1 MKLSFNSLKIV
12 IPVLILLFVLP
23 LVYDLFKF
31 YSEVNIPVL
40 DYVSEMMMILLG
52 LLYYRLLINE
62 YNFQEKSIQENLRIF
77 VYLLGLL
84 YISVI
89 VCKLV
94 LNPSFSPATFPQLP
108 ETLSSVIYANIISL
122 VAILLMT
129 PILVILRNLIYY
141 KRTRRTIFLMLGF
154 ILLAAA
160 TILATVITKAE
171 LNLEFQGAGIYNNAL
186 LAGVLACIF
195 ILSFRNAWISYL
207 SRKEKISYFF
217 ISLFLIWAV
226 FYLFEFAF
234 AFAVPA
240 HSLALA
246 VYANITW
253 YLLVSYTIFSCFYL
267 LLHLPTARVF
277 DRKMREVDSLHDLSR
292 TISTEFDL
300 NKLVKLVTD
309 MTTRVIGSDSTW
321 LEMYQD
327 GYHQMDIVAFH
338 NLTENEILTF
348 YQLSHQEFRE
358 HIFKSRKSILLN
370 EITKTHPY
378 SYLKKW
384 KHEVQSLI
392 GVPLISGHSQ
402 PLGILYAAKKHTYG
416 FDPDDLAMA
425 EAYASQAVIAMDN
438 AKLLKESLEQERL
451 KEELRIAR
459 EVQQRL
465 LPQKKPVLENIEIES
480 LTISAYE
487 VGGDYYDFIYLPDG
501 HIGFI
506 IGDVS
511 GKGTSA
517 AFYMAEAK
525 GVVQSLSKSF
535 SNPRDLLIRTNEIL
549 YETLE
554 RKTFISMLM
563 ASMDC
568 KKRKIAFARAGHC
581 PLLYYNSQKQQV
593 ESLQPQGIGVG
604 LEKGQIFTQTLVE
617 ETISF
622 NLGDIFVF
630 YTDGLSEARNREGE
644 EFGEE
649 RLCTIIQENARKS
662 VTDIKHVIVDRILK
676 FLDGQSLADD
686 LTLLLV
692 KT

>member
-1 MKLSFNSLKIV
+1 MKISVNSLKLI
-12 IPVLILLFVLP
+12 IPVLILLFALP
-23 LVYDLFKF
+23 LVYDLFKY
-31 YSEVNIPVL
+31 YSEVNIASL
-40 DYVSEMMMILLG
+40 DYLSEAMMILFG

-62 YNFQEKSIQENLRIF
+62 YNFQEKSIQENLRLF

-129 PILVILRNLIYY
+129 PILIIIRNLIHY
-141 KRTRRTIFLMLGF
+141 KRTRHTIYFMYTF
-154 ILLAAA
+154 ILLSLA
-160 TILATVITKAE
+160 TILATVITKSQ
-171 LNLEFQGAGIYNNAL
+171 LNLEFQDAGIYNNAL
-186 LAGVLACIF
+186 LAGVLVCIF
-195 ILSFRNAWISYL
+195 LLSFRNAWISYL

-240 HSLALA
+240 HSLAIA

-321 LEMYQD
+321 LEMYLD
-327 GYHQMDIVAFH
+327 GHRQTDIVAFH
-338 NLTENEILTF
+338 NLTENEIQTF
-348 YQLSHQEFRE
+348 HQLSHQDFRE
-358 HIFKSRKSILLN
+358 QIFKSRKSLLLN
-370 EITKTHPY
+370 EIARTHPY
-378 SYLKKW
+378 AYLKKW

-392 GVPLISGHSQ
+392 GVPLISGNSQ

-425 EAYASQAVIAMDN
+425 EAYASQAVIALDN

-465 LPQKKPVLENIEIES
+465 LPQKKPVLENIEIDS

-501 HIGFI
+501 NIGFI

-535 SNPRDLLIRTNEIL
+535 NNPRDLLIRTNEIL
-549 YETLE
+549 YETME
-554 RKTFISMLM
+554 RKMFISMLM

-568 KKRKIAFARAGHC
+568 KNQKITFARAGHC
-581 PLLYYNSQKQQV
+581 PLLYYNKENQQV
-593 ESLQPQGIGVG
+593 KLLQPEGIGVG

-617 ETISF
+617 ETVSF
-622 NLGDIFVF
+622 TPGDVFVF
-630 YTDGLSEARNREGE
+630 YTDGLSEARNKEGE

-649 RLCTIIQENARKS
+649 RLCTIIRENAGKS
-662 VTDIKHVIVDRILK
+662 VTEMRHVILDQILK
-676 FLDGQSLADD
+676 FLDGENLADD

>member
-1 MKLSFNSLKIV
+1 MKISVNSLKLI
-12 IPVLILLFVLP
+12 IPVLILLFALP
-23 LVYDLFKF
+23 LVYDLFKY
-31 YSEVNIPVL
+31 YSEVNIASL
-40 DYVSEMMMILLG
+40 DYLSEAMMILFG

-62 YNFQEKSIQENLRIF
+62 YNFQEKSIQENLRLF

-129 PILVILRNLIYY
+129 PILIIIRNLIHY
-141 KRTRRTIFLMLGF
+141 KRTRHTIYFMYTF
-154 ILLAAA
+154 ILLSLA
-160 TILATVITKAE
+160 TILATVITKSQ
-171 LNLEFQGAGIYNNAL
+171 LNLEFQDAGIYNNAL
-186 LAGVLACIF
+186 LVGVLVCIF
-195 ILSFRNAWISYL
+195 LLSFRNAWISYL

-240 HSLALA
+240 HSLAIA

-321 LEMYQD
+321 LEMYLD
-327 GYHQMDIVAFH
+327 GHRQTDIVAFH
-338 NLTENEILTF
+338 NLTENEIQTF
-348 YQLSHQEFRE
+348 HQLSHQDFRE
-358 HIFKSRKSILLN
+358 QIFKSRKSLLLN
-370 EITKTHPY
+370 EIARTHPY
-378 SYLKKW
+378 AYLKKW

-392 GVPLISGHSQ
+392 GVPLISGNSQ

-425 EAYASQAVIAMDN
+425 EAYASQAVIALDN

-465 LPQKKPVLENIEIES
+465 LPQKKPVLENIEIDS

-535 SNPRDLLIRTNEIL
+535 NNPRDLLIRTNEIL
-549 YETLE
+549 YETME
-554 RKTFISMLM
+554 RKMFISMLM

-568 KKRKIAFARAGHC
+568 KNQKITFARAGHC
-581 PLLYYNSQKQQV
+581 PLLYYNKEKQQV
-593 ESLQPQGIGVG
+593 QLLQPEGIGVG

-617 ETISF
+617 ETVSF
-622 NLGDIFVF
+622 RPGDVFVF
-630 YTDGLSEARNREGE
+630 YTDGLSEARNKEGE

-649 RLCTIIQENARKS
+649 RLCTIIRENAGKS
-662 VTDIKHVIVDRILK
+662 VTEMRHVILDQILK
-676 FLDGQSLADD
+676 FLDGENLADD